1 MGIQDKPKFRK
12 KTLSFFLSFSLLF
25 NLLTPLTVVFAADSS
40 SPTAPMLNSQQV
52 TLGNQVSSSQDE
64 TWLDGVGDNVQSTV
78 TPQAYQPVMPP
89 HPQVMTYRITY
100 ILGDDGVNDPANP
113 ETYTY
118 GVGVSSFKAP
128 TRVGYDF
135 LGWYNG
141 EGECSSRLTH
151 ISEKEIG
158 PKTLYAR
165 WSLAVY
171 SIDYEPGSQG
181 EFSNLPPRY
190 VPFGMNT
197 PDFNGPTD
205 INGRPKGKTG
215 YTFDGWSP
223 SVQKNVTGEMTYVA
237 QWRANQYDI
246 VYYLDGGINA
256 ANPLTYTYGIGVNDF
271 EVPTKIGHTF
281 LGWYDLAEDGKE
293 ITSISTTATDKH
305 HLFAYWNANDYEI
318 TYELDG
324 GVNVA
329 TNPNGYTYGVGVT
342 SFEPATKIGY
352 TFLGWFDKASGGTEI
367 TSLSRTES
375 ANKTLYAHWKANNY
389 EITYELDGG
398 VNVAANPNG
407 YTYGIGVTSFEP
419 ATKMGYTFLGW
430 FDKASGGTEITSL
443 SRTESANKRLYAH
456 WKANNYEIT
465 YELDG
470 GVNVAANPNGYT
482 YGIGVT
488 SFEPAT
494 KIGYTFLGW
503 FDKVSGGT
511 EITSLSR
518 TETASKRLYAHWKA
532 NNYEITYELDGGVNG
547 LNPTTYTYGVGV
559 SSFRDATK
567 KGYIFLGWFDAAIGG
582 HAIADISTSTTGI
595 QTLYARFKQDFTRIE
610 VRPIIQTIAKNTIY
624 SWHHTDHEP
633 VFYDENNQIV
643 LDNELWVL
651 VDGQV
656 YHLFDTVALSEGV
669 HDITFTNVNPLLK
682 VNPSN
687 DKKAVIKEVT
697 AKTTATILTKDA
709 AEPAPIMVRYTD
721 QSGKNLKPA
730 TVYNGKIGDKVISLA
745 PEIEGYELLS
755 LNKQINVIITDQLQ
769 TYNFVYQV
777 VTPEEP
783 SQLEGLS
790 QLEEP
795 SQLEGSSKLEGPV
808 IPEETGPK
816 GYQRLPETEKLLFET
831 GVSKHLVN
839 LTISIMLVGIASF
852 LSWFLLSKLFVIILK

>member
-1 MGIQDKPKFRK
+1 
-12 KTLSFFLSFSLLF
+12 
-25 NLLTPLTVVFAADSS
+25 
-40 SPTAPMLNSQQV
+40 
-52 TLGNQVSSSQDE
+52 
-64 TWLDGVGDNVQSTV
+64 
-78 TPQAYQPVMPP
+78 
-89 HPQVMTYRITY
+89 
-100 ILGDDGVNDPANP
+100 
-113 ETYTY
+113 
-118 GVGVSSFKAP
+118 
-128 TRVGYDF
+128 
-135 LGWYNG
+135 
-141 EGECSSRLTH
+141 
-151 ISEKEIG
+151 
-158 PKTLYAR
+158 
-165 WSLAVY
+165 
-171 SIDYEPGSQG
+171 
-181 EFSNLPPRY
+181 
-190 VPFGMNT
+190 
-197 PDFNGPTD
+197 
-205 INGRPKGKTG
+205 
-215 YTFDGWSP
+215 
-223 SVQKNVTGEMTYVA
+223 
-237 QWRANQYDI
+237 
-246 VYYLDGGINA
+246 
-256 ANPLTYTYGIGVNDF
+256 
-271 EVPTKIGHTF
+271 
-281 LGWYDLAEDGKE
+281 
-293 ITSISTTATDKH
+293 
-305 HLFAYWNANDYEI
+305 
-318 TYELDG
+318 
-324 GVNVA
+324 
-329 TNPNGYTYGVGVT
+329 
-342 SFEPATKIGY
+342 
-352 TFLGWFDKASGGTEI
+352 
-367 TSLSRTES
+367 
-375 ANKTLYAHWKANNY
+375 
-389 EITYELDGG
+389 
-398 VNVAANPNG
+398 
-407 YTYGIGVTSFEP
+407 
-419 ATKMGYTFLGW
+419 MGYTFLGW